1 MRFAQY
7 KPRVTFT
14 QRGAPH
20 VWPDTPYLKHSRLA
34 EWLHV
39 DCHKHELAGCALPI
53 PHLLVPAQVS
63 ANCCA
68 CVPSSVRRVDRTGVV
83 VVDSPANLARRPSL
97 KVWQQVAMVP
107 RGAYLRAQDLALQSC
122 WPLLRTSAACL
133 RVGRCSVSCDTSQ
146 EAKHQTSHRRPT
158 C

>member
-68 CVPSSVRRVDRTGVV
+68 CVPSSVRRVDRTGVI
-83 VVDSPANLARRPSL
+83 VVDSPANLARRPQPKSL
-97 KVWQQVAMVP
+97 AAGRDGASRGFPACTGPYLAVVLAATAVICSMPARRKVQCFV
-107 RGAYLRAQDLALQSC
+107 
-122 WPLLRTSAACL
+122 
-133 RVGRCSVSCDTSQ
+133 
-146 EAKHQTSHRRPT
+146 
-158 C
+158 